1 MVVKPPLAT
10 LHVPS
15 REVPVPLIVIEA
27 ELRPEFVLKNDK
39 PDMFLFVRSR
49 SIVPVALPA
58 FPYADPDHCILYT
71 AASSCVAVAAA
82 RRREVLS
89 SFMYRF
95 GYMDCIDR

>member
-1 MVVKPPLAT
+1 MVERSPLAT

-15 REVPVPLIVIEA
+15 RDVPVPLIVIEA
-27 ELRPEFVLKNDK
+27 ELRPEFVVKNENTEIS
-39 PDMFLFVRSR
+39 LFVRSR

-89 SFMYRF
+89 SFM
-95 GYMDCIDR
+95 